1 MREYRL
7 LLGLALRNCMASFR
21 AGSWKREG
29 GKLDRGRIASTV
41 VMVLCM
47 GIMAA
52 FIIFVEVTL
61 FKALKLVGQPA
72 LLPAMAMLMSM
83 MSTLL
88 LGFFHVMSG
97 LYFSRDTVWMAYLPV
112 RSRTVLAAKMTEIW
126 LGEELFCA
134 AVVLPGF
141 ILYGTYLKADALYY
155 LRMVLVVLLTPVL
168 PLYSAALLT
177 TLLARLTS
185 VSRNKETWAMAGSV
199 LLLAGVLALEM
210 TVLPKIPDDADV
222 MYFAGLLLSKEGL
235 LNMLAGAFPPVL
247 WAVHGMNG
255 SAGEFLL
262 FVGVCAAAA
271 ALMMVLLG
279 RVYLPICLRQTE
291 QGVRRRHGAR
301 KAVQWK
307 QRRPLWA
314 LVGREWNE
322 IIKTPAYAFNCLSG
336 VIIFPLIAGMMY
348 MTLSSQ
354 GEMGEAMTALMEI
367 VRMGSPLDITLV
379 LAAAMAFGCF
389 MNPAV
394 ATAVSRE
401 GHRLEISRMLPV
413 TAGVQLAA
421 KLIMG
426 MMIDV
431 ITVGVAAVLVAAVM
445 PQLIAMLIPAVVLAL
460 MASFAISAMNLT
472 LDAIRPNLHW
482 VNETQVI
489 KQSANVAF
497 GMLIGI
503 VLFALPVV
511 CAVLLHGAGAV
522 NRMLAVVAVLAVECL
537 AGWLLVKHVAARRYA
552 ALEASD

>member
-1 MREYRL
+1 MKEYRL

-141 ILYGTYLKADALYY
+141 ILYGTYLKADVLYY

-168 PLYSAALLT
+168 PLSIAALLT

-199 LLLAGVLALEM
+199 LLLSGVLALEM

-247 WAVHGMNG
+247 WAVHSMHG

-271 ALMMVLLG
+271 AMILALLG
-279 RVYLPICLRQTE
+279 RAYLPICLKQTE
-291 QGVRRRHGAR
+291 QGIRRRHAR
-301 KAVQWK
+301 KDVRWK
-307 QRRPLWA
+307 QRKPLWA
-314 LVGREWNE
+314 LVHREWNE
-322 IIKTPAYAFNCLSG
+322 IIKTPAYAFNCLSS

-354 GEMGEAMTALMEI
+354 GEMGEAMTALTEALQ
-367 VRMGSPLDITLV
+367 MGSPMDIILV

-401 GHRLEISRMLPV
+401 GHRLEITRMIPLNP
-413 TAGVQLAA
+413 GIQLAA
-421 KLIMG
+421 KLMMG
-426 MMIDV
+426 MMIDGV
-431 ITVGVAAVLVAAVM
+431 TVGVAALVVCVLL
-445 PQLIAMLIPAVVLAL
+445 PQLVGLVIPAMALAL
-460 MASFAISAMNLT
+460 MVSFAISAANLT

-497 GMLIGI
+497 GMLIGLI
-503 VLFALPVV
+503 LFALPVV
-511 CAVLLHGAGAV
+511 CAVLLYGAGAAA
-522 NRMLAVVAVLAVECL
+522 RMGAVVAIVAAECL

-552 ALEASD
+552 ALEGSD